1 MRRMQMKRLGLV
13 LFLFLAL
20 FSWNARPGEGA
31 LPEGIQSFAPTG
43 RVSENV
49 SFRIVFKEPMVS
61 QKDVN
66 KTVGP
71 EGFPFTVSP
80 AIYSDRKSVV

>member
-20 FSWNARPGEGA
+20 FSWNARPGEDA

-43 RVSENV
+43 RVSKNV
-49 SFRIVFKEPMVS
+49 SFRIV
-61 QKDVN
+61 
-66 KTVGP
+66 
-71 EGFPFTVSP
+71 
-80 AIYSDRKSVV
+80 